1 MRALLRARLVHMR
14 ALWVPVEA
22 GEAGQGQGGQAGSQL
37 TLLRHHPQ
45 QRLDPGLACQQL

>member
-14 ALWVPVEA
+14 ALWVPVKA
-22 GEAGQGQGGQAGSQL
+22 GEAGQGQGGQARPQL

-45 QRLDPGLACQQL
+45 QRLDPGLAWEES